1 MPDQLIHRAAYRG
14 HVVGLRRELAAGVSP
29 NEPDSVQHSLHC
41 TPLFNLCLFGGIWP
55 PVIDDEDYDEATAVT
70 DYVECCRLLIEAGT
84 DVNAINVNGDSV
96 LTYAVQGARD
106 HSVHGR
112 RVTTPEV
119 MQVVEMLL
127 AAGANV
133 NHRGCMS
140 ATALHSA
147 AAYTPV
153 AVDRLIRAG
162 AEVNVRDEDDYT
174 PLTSAMEGLYGV
186 PTQRSFPLLLRAGAD
201 LPTEP
206 GHPYLQAVVDAGGF
220 ARYAQRHLATI
231 TALFARTERLPPEM
245 VRHVVGFWLHAGYY
259 VY

>member
-1 MPDQLIHRAAYRG
+1 
-14 HVVGLRRELAAGVSP
+14 
-29 NEPDSVQHSLHC
+29 
-41 TPLFNLCLFGGIWP
+41 
-55 PVIDDEDYDEATAVT
+55 
-70 DYVECCRLLIEAGT
+70 
-84 DVNAINVNGDSV
+84 
-96 LTYAVQGARD
+96 
-106 HSVHGR
+106 
-112 RVTTPEV
+112 
-119 MQVVEMLL
+119 
-127 AAGANV
+127 
-133 NHRGCMS
+133 MS